1 MMISSLIL
9 ADLGVVAIPQG
20 EANWKFHTVFM
31 AVEAEQTCRLD
42 YSAPDGDVTACV
54 PITKQPASDHPFL
67 KNHKIQMK
75 PNYYP
80 EEFFDDNK
88 VSSTKSGKER
98 HKYPSV
104 MTSHEHD
111 ITYVNVDKN
120 YRAKDTTNVW
130 EPKINKRNE
139 FIFSQIWLNSLFG
152 QYLISIEDGWQADLY
167 GDNNTRL
174 Y

>member
-9 ADLGVVAIPQG
+9 ADLGVVAIP
-20 EANWKFHTVFM
+20 
-31 AVEAEQTCRLD
+31 AEQTCRLD

-152 QYLISIEDGWQADLY
+152 QYLISIEDGWQVYSDVNMIFFLMSCIMICVCF
-167 GDNNTRL
+167 TTS
-174 Y
+174 